1 MSDTPSVSYFRAAL
15 SLMPLSSFYR
25 PVLIN
30 RMNIKKID
38 LYILILV
45 SVFILAYLAPLSF
58 VASTYLI
65 IILSNFVMH
74 IIRTSTKR
82 SEKDFGVIAVCI
94 SSFSTLWI
102 AFSIGGI
109 ISKYGSYYPFQ
120 IPFYI
125 YVSLLFII
133 SIIVINIKKPDS
145 KIVLS
150 YISHLSH
157 SFMIFP
163 FLYVIKQ
170 RPSGDYGPASA
181 WGYCIGLGSIL
192 AIFESIISIIRMTYV
207 RIKTI
212 QKIISDGD

>member
-1 MSDTPSVSYFRAAL
+1 
-15 SLMPLSSFYR
+15 
-25 PVLIN
+25 
-30 RMNIKKID
+30 MNINKIG

-45 SVFILAYLAPLSF
+45 SFFIFAYLAPFSF
-58 VASTYLI
+58 LASTYLI
-65 IILSNFVMH
+65 IILSNFVIH

-82 SEKDFGVIAVCI
+82 SEKDYGVIAVCI

-109 ISKYGSYYPFQ
+109 FNKYGSYYPFQ

-133 SIIVINIKKPDS
+133 SIVVINIKKSDL

-150 YISHLSH
+150 YITHLAH

-170 RPSGDYGPASA
+170 WPGGDYGPHLA
-181 WGYCIGLGSIL
+181 WVYCIGLGSIF

-207 RIKTI
+207 RIKSI
-212 QKIISDGD
+212 QKIISNGD